1 MSHRRIIRQL
11 LFFLCFFSIIA
22 ARSQSHKVIADT
34 ALISAYLSKASNE
47 RADSAIQLYNTAIST
62 SEKCLSQGGSKAY
75 VQAVKRKLVKSR
87 LGLGLVF
94 YNRMEYSKS
103 INLYNQALK
112 EADIIGDLTL
122 QAESNFN
129 IAEVYLEQSQYS
141 RAMEF
146 YELSLSGYEKVNDIG
161 SQFWCYTGMG
171 IVQKQCG
178 NYRDAIR
185 FYTKAL
191 EKASSAGLAYEKA
204 ICYNNLGNVH
214 RKLGD
219 FAKAME
225 SYQKAMEVFRKINDE
240 NSVSDCLNNI
250 GNLYLDN
257 GDPFRALEYYRQS
270 LAINEKAKDEYRLII
285 RYKNLAGAYTE
296 LKDYEN
302 ARLYLEDALKL
313 AEKSGDKSFL
323 ASCNMLFGK
332 LHEAKK
338 DYIIASAFFRKSV
351 GLYAEI
357 GAKPEQSEAL
367 VELANAML
375 NQKSVKEAIQL
386 AGEALKIAEATGS
399 LKGRMEASLCLAGCY
414 EKDGNPSQ
422 AYLYLS
428 RASALKDSIYT
439 VEKYRTIEEVEAG
452 FARSEL
458 KKENETLL
466 QNSILQKQA
475 ISTRNIILVL
485 LAISLI
491 LGAALLWLIY
501 KQRREARLE
510 TGNIKKQSEQKIEQ
524 LNEDLTIKER
534 ELTSKTIF
542 INQKNQ
548 ILEKLIDELD
558 ELKKSEV
565 SAQSIQHLQ
574 LQLKQELSP
583 NAWKEFETQFNEVH
597 PGFQGRLLTG
607 YPGLTPAERRLCS
620 FIRLD
625 MNTREISS
633 LSGQSI
639 KSIEVARTRIR
650 KKLNIPHEHNLA
662 NFIASI

>member
-34 ALISAYLSKASNE
+34 ALISAYLSKASNA
-47 RADSAIQLYNTAIST
+47 RADSAIQFYNTAISA

-103 INLYNQALK
+103 LDLYNQALK
-112 EADIIGDLTL
+112 EAEIIGDLTL

-129 IAEVYLEQSQYS
+129 IAEVYLEQSQFS

-146 YELSLSGYEKVNDIG
+146 YSLSLSGYEKVNDIG

-178 NYRDAIR
+178 NYREAIQ

-204 ICYNNLGNVH
+204 TCYNNLGNVH

-225 SYQKAMEVFRKINDE
+225 SYQKAIEVFRKMNDE

-367 VELANAML
+367 VELANALL
-375 NQKSVKEAIQL
+375 NQTSVKEAIQL

-428 RASALKDSIYT
+428 RATALKDSIYT

-475 ISTRNIILVL
+475 IRTRNIILVL

-510 TGNIKKQSEQKIEQ
+510 TGNIKKQSEKKIEQ